1 MDREIVNIIK
11 CLGLDMIDK
20 ANSGHPGIV
29 LGAAPILYTLYA
41 KHMHVMPSDPNW
53 MNRDRFI
60 LSAGHGSA
68 LLYATLY
75 MAGFLTLEDLQNFR
89 QIHSNTP
96 GHPEIKTPGVDM
108 STGPLGQGIASG
120 VGMALAGK
128 IYQAR
133 YTLPK
138 KSKLSKTQSVL
149 DYYVY
154 VLCGDG
160 DLMEGVT
167 NEALSLAGSLKLN
180 NLIILYDSNHVSLD
194 GSTNHIFTE
203 NILDKYKAMGFN
215 TLLVKDGNS
224 ISSIDKAIIEAK
236 KSDKPTIIQ
245 IETVIGADSL
255 KEGTNSVHGSPL
267 GKEDISQIKLKLN
280 IPNEPFY
287 VKEEL
292 RTNFQKQIYD
302 RSHIKYQRW
311 EKEYTNIKGE
321 PKVPRLE
328 QFVYASDFN
337 ESMRTTNGNIM
348 QDIAKQCPSFVG
360 GAADVVSSCKTNL
373 NQDITPENYDGNHIR
388 FGVREHAMGA
398 ILNGLALCHFRPFG
412 ATFLAFSDYMKPA
425 IRMSALMDL
434 PVTYIFT
441 HDSINIGQDG
451 PTHQPI
457 EQFISLRSIPNFYV
471 YRPADAN
478 EIVGCWKTI
487 FEKSKPSAFLI
498 SRNEVPILPTSKEQ
512 VHKGGYILRKEK
524 QTIHGILI
532 ATGSE
537 VNTCLTIAEELYQ
550 EKKLDLRVISM
561 PCRELFLE
569 QDETYQQEVI
579 PPLKKNI
586 VVEAGSKYGWESFVY
601 NDKYLITID
610 QFGYSGKKEDVLT
623 EMNFT
628 KEQMKEKIINLLK

>member
-1 MDREIVNIIK
+1 MHKYAILYIRIRGNKMDREIVNIIK

-41 KHMHVMPSDPNW
+41 KHIHVMPSDPNW

-75 MAGFLTLEDLQNFR
+75 MAGFLSLEDLQNFR

-194 GSTNHIFTE
+194 GSTNHVFTE

-224 ISSIDKAIIEAK
+224 ISSL
-236 KSDKPTIIQ
+236 
-245 IETVIGADSL
+245 SL
-255 KEGTNSVHGSPL
+255 
-267 GKEDISQIKLKLN
+267 I
-280 IPNEPFY
+280 
-287 VKEEL
+287 
-292 RTNFQKQIYD
+292 
-302 RSHIKYQRW
+302 HI
-311 EKEYTNIKGE
+311 
-321 PKVPRLE
+321 
-328 QFVYASDFN
+328 
-337 ESMRTTNGNIM
+337 
-348 QDIAKQCPSFVG
+348 
-360 GAADVVSSCKTNL
+360 
-373 NQDITPENYDGNHIR
+373 
-388 FGVREHAMGA
+388 
-398 ILNGLALCHFRPFG
+398 
-412 ATFLAFSDYMKPA
+412 
-425 IRMSALMDL
+425 
-434 PVTYIFT
+434 
-441 HDSINIGQDG
+441 
-451 PTHQPI
+451 
-457 EQFISLRSIPNFYV
+457 
-471 YRPADAN
+471 
-478 EIVGCWKTI
+478 
-487 FEKSKPSAFLI
+487 
-498 SRNEVPILPTSKEQ
+498 
-512 VHKGGYILRKEK
+512 
-524 QTIHGILI
+524 
-532 ATGSE
+532 
-537 VNTCLTIAEELYQ
+537 
-550 EKKLDLRVISM
+550 
-561 PCRELFLE
+561 
-569 QDETYQQEVI
+569 
-579 PPLKKNI
+579 
-586 VVEAGSKYGWESFVY
+586 
-601 NDKYLITID
+601 
-610 QFGYSGKKEDVLT
+610 
-623 EMNFT
+623 
-628 KEQMKEKIINLLK
+628 